1 MPLAPEPTPEQVEA
15 RLSAAQA
22 YENYLKYKAE
32 FEEPDDAPWV
42 IVWGFIFIAACSFAL
57 ILGFGIW
64 YLFTYVR

>member
-1 MPLAPEPTPEQVEA
+1 MPLAPEPTPEQVK
-15 RLSAAQA
+15 LSAAQSYA
-22 YENYLKYKAE
+22 NYLKYKQAL
-32 FEEPDDAPWV
+32 EEPEDRGPWV